1 MIKTLCFKVSIIIIP
16 FIGHWLAL
24 PFLRSDVQNAFAII
38 ALVALVLALKWE
50 LFGDGSPIDFI
61 EFVPYILFVVC
72 GTISFGYVLSA
83 VVIMVVLARSAMWGI
98 YAKRVEDGD
107 GW

>member
-1 MIKTLCFKVSIIIIP
+1 MIKALRLEISLIVIP
-16 FIGHWLAL
+16 VIGHWLAL

-38 ALVALVLALKWE
+38 ALAALALALKWE
-50 LFGDGSPIDFI
+50 LFGDGSPMDFI
-61 EFVPYILFVVC
+61 ELVPYILFVVC

-83 VVIMVVLARSAMWGI
+83 VVIMVALARSVMRGI